1 MSELFTVTRLSW
13 VALHIMVH
21 SFIELPKPLCHDK
34 TVIHEGDFL
43 SSFIQRKSKLS
54 LPFMIGVSVW
64 VFGLFVCL
72 FVFLL
77 EWLIDN
83 VLSVLGVQ
91 QSDSVIHIHI
101 LFFKFFSYLL
111 QNIKQHSYTVPI
123 QYAPVGYLF
132 KYSSVYMSI
141 QNSKSEPP
149 P

>member
-1 MSELFTVTRLSW
+1 MF
-13 VALHIMVH
+13 
-21 SFIELPKPLCHDK
+21 
-34 TVIHEGDFL
+34 GFL
-43 SSFIQRKSKLS
+43 
-54 LPFMIGVSVW
+54 
-64 VFGLFVCL
+64 VCL

-101 LFFKFFSYLL
+101 LFFKFFFYLL
-111 QNIKQHSYTVPI
+111 QNIQQHSYTVLI

-132 KYSSVYMSI
+132 KYSSGYMSI